1 MYLFDL
7 QLTAD
12 EVLRAYHH
20 DEPLLFLGAAFI
32 TVAIVSAAVCAIRR
46 RFDPLLVN
54 FALFAYLYGQRLRL
68 DSAIIHFST
77 SHNLF
82 LSRLRITLLY
92 LVPIPAF
99 GFFEAAGF
107 IGRRGKIIVYAASAI
122 LLGLIV
128 GSLIFGR
135 MRVFDNI
142 NASVVIVS
150 LLAVLIQSFRH
161 DAKEQKDEER
171 DATVLR
177 AGLLCF
183 VAGALCDNIVGFF
196 GPPPRIEPY
205 GFALFLAA
213 LGYVAARRASRR
225 DQELVEIQNELNL
238 ARTMQLSI
246 LPANFPASTAFRVAA
261 RYVPMT
267 SVAGDF
273 YDFVVAE
280 DNQAG
285 LLIADVSG
293 HGVPAALIAS
303 MVKMAATSQRA
314 NASDPQKLLTG
325 MNAALCGNT
334 QNQFVTA
341 AYVYLD
347 AQKREFRYSAAGH
360 PPMLLLRGSQVTE
373 IAENGFVLAVLETSE
388 FSNATHTLHPDDRL
402 ALYTDGLLEATDA
415 TGQLFGEERLHDAL
429 RSTAKLNP
437 SDAADSI
444 LSTVQQWSRSQDDD
458 LTILI
463 CDYMRAQ

>member
-32 TVAIVSAAVCAIRR
+32 TVAIVSAAVCLIRR
-46 RFDPLLVN
+46 RLDPLLAN
-54 FALFAYLYGQRLRL
+54 LALFAYLYGQRLRL
-68 DSAIIHFST
+68 DSAIIHLGAP
-77 SHNLF
+77 HNLL
-82 LSRLRITLLY
+82 LSRLRIAILY

-107 IGRRGKIIVYAASAI
+107 IGRRGKFIVYAASAI
-122 LLGLIV
+122 FVGLIV
-128 GSLIFGR
+128 GALIFGQKH
-135 MRVFDNI
+135 VFDDI

-150 LLAVLIQSFRH
+150 LLAILIQSFRH
-161 DAKEQKDEER
+161 STKEQKEEER

-196 GPPPRIEPY
+196 QPPPRVEPY

-213 LGYVAARRASRR
+213 LGYVAARRASMR

-238 ARTMQLSI
+238 ARNIQLSI
-246 LPANFPASTAFRVAA
+246 LPANFPDSAAFRVAA
-261 RYVPMT
+261 RYLPMT

-273 YDFVVAE
+273 YDFIVA
-280 DNQAG
+280 DDHQAG

-334 QNQFVTA
+334 QDQFVTA

-347 AQKREFRYSAAGH
+347 AEKRELRYSAAGH
-360 PPMLLLRGSQVTE
+360 PPMLMLRDGQITE
-373 IAENGFVLAVLETSE
+373 IAENGFVLAVLETTE
-388 FSNATHTLHPDDRL
+388 FSNATHSLQPGDRL
-402 ALYTDGLLEATDA
+402 VLYTDGLLEAIND

-429 RSTAKLNP
+429 RSTAELNP
-437 SDAADSI
+437 SDAADHI
-444 LSTVQQWSRSQDDD
+444 LATIQNWARSQDDD
-458 LTILI
+458 LTILV
-463 CDYMRAQ
+463 CDYMRSQ

>member
-1 MYLFDL
+1 MYLFAS
-7 QLTAD
+7 QLNAD

-32 TVAIVSAAVCAIRR
+32 TVAIVSAAVCLIRR

-54 FALFAYLYGQRLRL
+54 LALFAYLYGQRLRL
-68 DSAIIHFST
+68 DSAIFHLGM

-82 LSRLRITLLY
+82 LPRLGRAISY
-92 LVPIPAF
+92 LVPMPAF

-107 IGRRGKIIVYAASAI
+107 VGRRGKFLLYAACAI
-122 LLGLIV
+122 LLGLIA
-128 GSLIFGR
+128 GALIFGPKQ
-135 MRVFDNI
+135 VFDNI
-142 NASVVIVS
+142 NNSVVIVS

-161 DAKEQKDEER
+161 GVKEQKDGEW

-196 GPPPRIEPY
+196 EPPPRIEPY

-213 LGYVAARRASRR
+213 LGYVAARRASMR

-238 ARTMQLSI
+238 ARNIQLSI
-246 LPANFPASTAFRVAA
+246 LPANFPDSVAFRVAA
-261 RYVPMT
+261 RYLPMT

-273 YDFVVAE
+273 YDFVVA
-280 DNQAG
+280 DDSQAG

-303 MVKMAATSQRA
+303 MVKMAATSQRS
-314 NASDPQKLLTG
+314 NASNPQKLLTG

-334 QNQFVTA
+334 QNEFVTA

-347 AQKREFRYSAAGH
+347 AEKREFRYSAAGH
-360 PPMLLLRGSQVTE
+360 PPMLLLRGGQITE
-373 IAENGFVLAVLETSE
+373 IAENGFVLAVLENAE
-388 FSNATHTLHPDDRL
+388 FSNATHSLQPGDRL

-415 TGQLFGEERLHDAL
+415 FSQLFGEERLHEAL
-429 RSTAKLNP
+429 RSTAELNP
-437 SDAADSI
+437 SGAADRI
-444 LSTVQQWSRSQDDD
+444 LSAVQSWARSQDDD

>member
-1 MYLFDL
+1 MCLFDP

-32 TVAIVSAAVCAIRR
+32 TVAIVATAVCLIRR
-46 RFDPLLVN
+46 RLDPLLAN
-54 FALFAYLYGQRLRL
+54 LALFAYLYGQRLRL
-68 DSAIIHFST
+68 DSAIIQIGA
-77 SHNLF
+77 SHNLL
-82 LSRLRITLLY
+82 LSHLRIALLY

-107 IGRRGKIIVYAASAI
+107 IGRRGKLIVYAASAVF
-122 LLGLIV
+122 LSLIV
-128 GSLIFGR
+128 GALIFGPK
-135 MRVFDNI
+135 RVFDNI
-142 NASVVIVS
+142 NGSVVIVS

-161 DAKEQKDEER
+161 GAKEQKDGEW

-196 GPPPRIEPY
+196 EPPPRIEPY

-213 LGYVAARRASRR
+213 LGYVAARRASKR
-225 DQELVEIQNELNL
+225 DLELVEIQNELNL
-238 ARTMQLSI
+238 ARNIQLSI
-246 LPANFPASTAFRVAA
+246 LPANFPNSAAFRVAA
-261 RYVPMT
+261 RYLPMT

-273 YDFVVAE
+273 YDFVVAD

-314 NASDPQKLLTG
+314 YASNPQKVLTG
-325 MNAALCGNT
+325 MNAALCGNS
-334 QNQFVTA
+334 QNEFVTA

-360 PPMLLLRGSQVTE
+360 PPMLLLRGGQITE
-373 IAENGFVLAVLETSE
+373 IAENGFVLAVLENAE
-388 FSNATHTLHPDDRL
+388 FSNATHSLQPGDRL

-415 TGQLFGEERLHDAL
+415 SRQLFGEERLHDAL
-429 RSTAKLNP
+429 RSTAELNP
-437 SDAADSI
+437 SDAADRI
-444 LSTVQQWSRSQDDD
+444 LSTVQQWSRLQDDD

-463 CDYMRAQ
+463 CDYMGAQ